1 MIVNDNIFVF
11 PANIKKTAGNPT
23 QLDEVQLFIQVLC
36 AMVAGHYSVELQNM
50 EPQCF
55 GMVQTVPD
63 QGLTDVVAPVR
74 AAYCKTGI
82 GNMAAAAYIVGVQN
96 VKPHDRAAFGLLC
109 HGAVRLFCEK
119 GCCVWGFQRFKLWE
133 SLALAHDFVPDL
145 CHSGQVRRTVRAYVN
160 LHHCMPPNLC
170 KLIYETV

>member
-63 QGLTDVVAPVR
+63 QGLTDVVAPG
-74 AAYCKTGI
+74 ACCLLQNWHWQYGCSGLYCW
-82 GNMAAAAYIVGVQN
+82 
-96 VKPHDRAAFGLLC
+96 
-109 HGAVRLFCEK
+109 GAE
-119 GCCVWGFQRFKLWE
+119 
-133 SLALAHDFVPDL
+133 
-145 CHSGQVRRTVRAYVN
+145 
-160 LHHCMPPNLC
+160 C
-170 KLIYETV
+170 KAPTTAPFSASCATAQ

>member
-82 GNMAAAAYIVGVQN
+82 GNMAAAAYIVGGAECKAPRPRRFRPPVPRRSEI
-96 VKPHDRAAFGLLC
+96 VLRKRMLRFGASSVSSC
-109 HGAVRLFCEK
+109 GKASPWRTTSFQISAIADKSAVRY
-119 GCCVWGFQRFKLWE
+119 GR
-133 SLALAHDFVPDL
+133 
-145 CHSGQVRRTVRAYVN
+145 
-160 LHHCMPPNLC
+160 M
-170 KLIYETV
+170 